1 MPRLKKNSPGLSS
14 TVFSNSCWSLSRR
27 FKVKIRFFIVFSLS
41 LVAMVILSS
50 LCTEPSSDLIVLMFS
65 QASLS
70 FCSTLSD
77 YIIHFFFHDCQRT
90 IDKVVELTIIMK
102 HLLARIDRMRSEHLT
117 YK

>member
-1 MPRLKKNSPGLSS
+1 MPRLKKSSPGLSS

-27 FKVKIRFFIVFSLS
+27 FKVKVRFFIVFSLS

-50 LCTEPSSDLIVLMFS
+50 LCTGAKFRSYCLDVFACLFILLLNFVRLII
-65 QASLS
+65 
-70 FCSTLSD
+70 D
-77 YIIHFFFHDCQRT
+77 FFFHDCQRT